1 MFVVA
6 SSGLNLPHE
15 LLEHCRIEETPHQ
28 IVVDGT
34 LHDVRSITS
43 FAALKKLKAE
53 AKAPPYPLGSS
64 APEYI
69 TLFNDLVK
77 RTSEVLV
84 VTGTRKMLGTYD
96 AAVAAVR
103 IVAGARKKLD
113 VRVFDTGLVELGAGL
128 IAAYCGASARAG
140 HSLAAVLE
148 AGQTLAAESTQ
159 LCVPYPR
166 DAMLASGRS
175 DLMRTAFPHQAGSLP
190 IVGMQDG
197 ETRNIGSISEY
208 DQIAQT
214 LVELLAE
221 RYTDGSALWVTVTF
235 ADELTPAR
243 DLLALL
249 RRRFN
254 IRYALV
260 RPLGP
265 PGYLV
270 LGSKAIGISVH
281 PVAAMRLT
289 VNLPVVQ

>member
-1 MFVVA
+1 MVVVA

-34 LHDVRSITS
+34 LHDVRSVTS
-43 FAALKKLKAE
+43 FATLKKLKTE

-69 TLFNDLVK
+69 GLFKDLIK
-77 RTSEVLV
+77 RTGEVLV

-103 IVAGARKKLD
+103 IVTGARKKLD

-128 IAAYCGASARAG
+128 IAAYCGAGARAG
-140 HSLAAVLE
+140 HSIAAVLE
-148 AGQTLAAESTQ
+148 AGQALAAESTQ

-175 DLMRTAFPHQAGSLP
+175 DLMRTAFPRHAGSLP
-190 IVGMQDG
+190 VVGMQDG
-197 ETRNIGSISEY
+197 EARNVGSISAY
-208 DQIAQT
+208 DQIAPA
-214 LVELLAE
+214 LAELLAE
-221 RYTDGSALWVTVTF
+221 RYTDGSALWVTLTF
-235 ADELTPAR
+235 AEELTPAR

-254 IRYALV
+254 VRYALV

-270 LGSKAIGISVH
+270 LGSKAIGVSVH
-281 PVAAMRLT
+281 PVAAMRL
-289 VNLPVVQ
+289 VVSLPVV